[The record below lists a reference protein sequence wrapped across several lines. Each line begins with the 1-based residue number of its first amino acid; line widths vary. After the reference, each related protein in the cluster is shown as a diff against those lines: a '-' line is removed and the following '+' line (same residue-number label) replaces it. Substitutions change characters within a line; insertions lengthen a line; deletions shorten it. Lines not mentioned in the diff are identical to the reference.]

1 MYFTT
6 IDFWIDACTVMPEF
20 TTLVV
25 GSENMQSVGFLRIL
39 RVFKI
44 MRIVKFRKTLKKVH
58 LGRRNGEL
66 ELQIDSISRFSRQ
79 AILLV
84 VSLFMTLFIAAGVV
98 IFVQDT
104 FDDCM
109 SEEMKFADSLY
120 FVVVTVSTIGY
131 GDILPIRSYSRIFV
145 ACMIAVIFTIFG
157 NQINKIIAVMRESDM
172 YDVKY
177 YLKQH
182 IIIFNNKSISLLT
195 YFVDSLFIKF
205 NNRNL
210 KILVIDDVS

>member
-1 MYFTT
+1 
-6 IDFWIDACTVMPEF
+6 
-20 TTLVV
+20 
-25 GSENMQSVGFLRIL
+25 
-39 RVFKI
+39 
-44 MRIVKFRKTLKKVH
+44 
-58 LGRRNGEL
+58 
-66 ELQIDSISRFSRQ
+66 
-79 AILLV
+79 
-84 VSLFMTLFIAAGVV
+84 
-98 IFVQDT
+98 
-104 FDDCM
+104 
-109 SEEMKFADSLY
+109 
-120 FVVVTVSTIGY
+120 
-131 GDILPIRSYSRIFV
+131 
-145 ACMIAVIFTIFG
+145 MIAVIFTIFG